1 MLQQL
6 TLHPCRSLSAVNIMA
21 TLKKTKK
28 NDSPASEEEEDRS
41 VQPDW
46 AELSSAN
53 LRHCDFREFT
63 DSYLSSILASSLPAL
78 GQQTVKKKK
87 RVGRQMYSK
96 TNQVPQ
102 NKLTVSAWVRD

>member
-6 TLHPCRSLSAVNIMA
+6 TLHPRRSLSAVNIMA
-21 TLKKTKK
+21 TLKKQ
-28 NDSPASEEEEDRS
+28 NDSPASEEEDDRS

-87 RVGRQMYSK
+87 E
-96 TNQVPQ
+96 
-102 NKLTVSAWVRD
+102 

>member
-6 TLHPCRSLSAVNIMA
+6 TLHPCRSLSAVNTMA
-21 TLKKTKK
+21 TLKKK
-28 NDSPASEEEEDRS
+28 NDSPASEEDDRS

-63 DSYLSSILASSLPAL
+63 DSYLSSILAASLPAL

-87 RVGRQMYSK
+87 KRVGHQRYSK

-102 NKLTVSAWVRD
+102 NKLSVSAWVRD